1 MYQEFGDDTGVF
13 DFEELSNHM
22 LDQGVQS
29 SPSALHGCLSG
40 LLSAGAPASGEYCLE
55 ALAQARDLVLHGELA
70 EQVMQLYAVTGAAMQ
85 DEEFDFH
92 PLLPDDET
100 DIADRTEALADW
112 CKGFLAGFAHASV
125 GEDKSAP
132 TLSEDSSDIL
142 RDFAAMA
149 EAGVDQ
155 EDDEE
160 EAEGSYM
167 ELVEYLRFAT
177 LNVYMDCGVGE
188 RESPGMGS

>member
-1 MYQEFGDDTGVF
+1 VYQE
-13 DFEELSNHM
+13 
-22 LDQGVQS
+22 QGVQS

-40 LLSAGAPASGEYCLE
+40 LLSAGAPASGEYCLD

-100 DIADRTEALADW
+100 DIADRTAALADW
-112 CKGFLAGFAHASV
+112 CTGFLAGFAHASV

-132 TLSEDSSDIL
+132 ALSAESSDIL
-142 RDFAAMA
+142 RDFAAIA
-149 EAGVDQ
+149 QAGVD
-155 EDDEE
+155 EEEDEE
-160 EAEGSYM
+160 ESENSYM
-167 ELVEYLRFAT
+167 ELLEYLRFAA
-177 LNVYMDCGVGE
+177 LNVYMDCSVAE
-188 RESPGMGS
+188 RESPGTGL